1 MVKIKNYAFSLM
13 IAFLISAFL
22 LSLSAVIFAYTNIND
37 RYLQTFVFGSI
48 MLSVL
53 IASTILAKKVKE
65 KGLLLGSIFGFIYVL
80 VIFLITAI
88 AYTGFV
94 FTNTLLIYLGIS
106 GLSGVIGGIIG
117 VNI

>member
-13 IAFLISAFL
+13 IAFLISTLL
-22 LSLSAVIFAYTNIND
+22 LSLSAAIFAYTNIND
-37 RYLQTFVFGSI
+37 RYLQTFVFGSV
-48 MLSVL
+48 MLSV
-53 IASTILAKKVKE
+53 IVASTILAKRIKE
-65 KGLLLGSIFGFIYVL
+65 KGLLLGAIFGIIYVL
-80 VIFLITAI
+80 IIFCITSI

-106 GLSGVIGGIIG
+106 VLSGVIGGIIG